1 MDVTSSINNIR
12 LDSTL
17 PLYTSPT
24 ANMLFIKK
32 TKVLRYST
40 SPTFYSP
47 NELEEESNT
56 RLSSN
61 NFSLNVVT
69 SNEIRI
75 QVPHYSNTLQSA
87 RLNEVEKEDNTRPAS
102 YNFNYP
108 DITSTKTEMKLH
120 REIVNNKQ
128 KYYSLFS
135 KDKRHKIDLNYKDN
149 RVKMNTD
156 CKKFD
161 IHIPMTYY
169 KIHSIGNDETNNVSL
184 CNSSNEP
191 PCIFF

>member
-1 MDVTSSINNIR
+1 MR

-47 NELEEESNT
+47 NELKEESNT

-75 QVPHYSNTLQSA
+75 QVRHYSNTLQSA
-87 RLNEVEKEDNTRPAS
+87 RLNEVEMEGNTRPAS

-108 DITSTKTEMKLH
+108 DITSTKNEMKLH
-120 REIVNNKQ
+120 REIVNRRNTIVYSQ
-128 KYYSLFS
+128 KI
-135 KDKRHKIDLNYKDN
+135 R
-149 RVKMNTD
+149 
-156 CKKFD
+156 D
-161 IHIPMTYY
+161 I
-169 KIHSIGNDETNNVSL
+169 K
-184 CNSSNEP
+184 
-191 PCIFF
+191 